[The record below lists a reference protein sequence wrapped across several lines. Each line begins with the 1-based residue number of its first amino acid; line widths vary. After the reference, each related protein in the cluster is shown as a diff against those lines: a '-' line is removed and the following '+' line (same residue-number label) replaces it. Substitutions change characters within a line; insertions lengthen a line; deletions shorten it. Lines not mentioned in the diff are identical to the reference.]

1 MGTSASSNGP
11 GAGVSLDPE
20 WLDDIDIPGNLQATS
35 GKSDIIPDKVLPLI
49 APKARF
55 SNARRNMGEYVQS
68 GSKDSLRRALGHYS
82 KTGMGGARNLSNRMR
97 TSAKVASNFV
107 RVFRSLRDDSDFALG
122 RIISNLKERGASASE
137 LVKVIVDSVC
147 PNGGSLD
154 EISPRDS
161 GTAALSEFMDKNPD
175 ADICCLSDD
184 QIWTFIGRF
193 LGNEAF
199 GRVQHD
205 IGQSFEKMGI
215 SLADKIVRM
224 NEMKDFLQSD
234 IATQLDKVRESTNQI
249 INLEVLFRDAIK
261 NTFEVYEVEV

>member
-11 GAGVSLDPE
+11 GANVSLDPE
-20 WLDDIDIPGNLQATS
+20 WLNDIDIPGDLSAVPD
-35 GKSDIIPDKVLPLI
+35 KSEIIPDKVLPLI

-97 TSAKVASNFV
+97 TSAKVASGFV
-107 RVFRSLRDDSDFALG
+107 RVFHSLRDDADFALKE
-122 RIISNLKERGASASE
+122 IIYNLKERGASASE
-137 LVKVIVDSVC
+137 LVNMIVDSVC

-175 ADICCLSDD
+175 ADICRLSED

-205 IGQSFEKMGI
+205 IGQSFEKMGTPFV
-215 SLADKIVRM
+215 DKIVRM
-224 NEMKDFLQSD
+224 NEMKEFLQFD
-234 IATQLDKVRESTNQI
+234 IATQLDKIRGSVKQT
-249 INLEVLFRDAIK
+249 INLENMFRDAIK